1 MQNVYASFWRRL
13 VAFII
18 DNIVISFPTML
29 LSGVVAALFMPQ
41 LLSSMEAEP
50 SPETIYALFS
60 TYGFVMLLNLVSALF
75 FGSTMRLWKAVPNRL
90 L

>member
-50 SPETIYALFS
+50 
-60 TYGFVMLLNLVSALF
+60 
-75 FGSTMRLWKAVPNRL
+75 
-90 L
+90 